1 MIDIKFTTEKM
12 GTAEPNLEK
21 FFEEKK
27 RVRNP
32 FVPMGKQTPPFLVF
46 ISHLLKIEFSYI
58 YLHLFFFLMSDLCL
72 FLSIWD
78 FSYIGLGYIRL
89 HFS

>member
-21 FFEEKK
+21 FFEENK

-32 FVPMGKQTPPFLVF
+32 FVPMGKQTPPFSVF

-58 YLHLFFFLMSDLCL
+58 YLHLFFFNVRFMFVSVNLGL
-72 FLSIWD
+72 
-78 FSYIGLGYIRL
+78 SYIGLGYIRL